1 MRLAHPP
8 EDIRDTSFYPPLCR
22 RLESGQSRSRK
33 LADLVYEELQ
43 VNFQSGEH
51 SSVEDAKYVSQ
62 LWSTY
67 AYRLHVHSNVSLC
80 FRWWWCVR
88 EVVSYNLKF
97 VSILLE
103 ITV

>member
-67 AYRLHVHSNVSLC
+67 AYQLEVHVATHLNVSLLS
-80 FRWWWCVR
+80 RCVR
-88 EVVSYNLKF
+88 VST
-97 VSILLE
+97 E
-103 ITV
+103 